1 MPLSDIA
8 YARLKSDGSYRAH
21 CRLTKNAVCHTGLHL
36 GKCGYMFVTYALLD
50 PRTTSVF
57 YVGLSNDLT
66 TRFIA
71 HITNREVNRAKN
83 AVIDELRSVG
93 MLPYCRT
100 LEVTDSERAGR
111 ESERKWID
119 AFIAAGET
127 LCNIESTGRQR

>member
-1 MPLSDIA
+1 
-8 YARLKSDGSYRAH
+8 
-21 CRLTKNAVCHTGLHL
+21 
-36 GKCGYMFVTYALLD
+36 MFVTYALLD

-100 LEVTDSERAGR
+100 LEVNDTERAGR

-119 AFIAAGET
+119 AFMEIGEP
-127 LCNIESTGRQR
+127 LCNAERTGRR